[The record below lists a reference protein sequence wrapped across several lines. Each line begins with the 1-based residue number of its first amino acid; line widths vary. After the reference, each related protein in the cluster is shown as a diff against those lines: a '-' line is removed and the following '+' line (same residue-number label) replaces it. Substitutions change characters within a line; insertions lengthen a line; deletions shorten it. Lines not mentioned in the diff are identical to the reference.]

1 MNDEKVREIR
11 LRRAARRWNL
21 KLRKSRTRSRYAVD
35 YGLYALV
42 RRNDDAAPAPADRD
56 LYDLSLDQVE
66 QRLIV

>member
-1 MNDEKVREIR
+1 MNERVREIR

-21 KLRKSRTRSRYAVD
+21 KLRKSRTRSSYAVD

-42 RRNDDAAPAPADRD
+42 RRGEDAPLASVDRD
-56 LYDLSLDQVE
+56 FYDLSLDQVE